1 MKIRIHDNHLRFR
14 LSEAEVADLL
24 SSGNISS
31 EMAVGHA
38 ILGFSIYLIGHPKS
52 IGHPESIGH
61 TGSTSDSSPHQILPT
76 IELNHTYVK
85 VEFPR
90 AWTEGWLSND
100 VVGFEFDVVQPEHL
114 NRDPLNIIIEKD
126 YPCAHTKEGKALFGK
141 PVKMNS
147 EG

>member
-24 SSGNISS
+24 SSGSISS
-31 EMAVGHA
+31 EMVVGHS
-38 ILGFSIYLIGHPKS
+38 ILGFSIYL
-52 IGHPESIGH
+52 
-61 TGSTSDSSPHQILPT
+61 TGSSGGILDAGPDKVNPT
-76 IELNHTYVK
+76 VELDHSYIK

-90 AWTEGWLSND
+90 FWTEDWFSNNI
-100 VVGFEFDVVQPEHL
+100 VGFEFDVVQPGHP
-114 NRDPLNIIIEKD
+114 NRDALTIIVEKD

-141 PVKMNS
+141 PVKMNP